1 MSPRRRK
8 TAVCATPWLILFS
21 FFIGLAVES
30 VGYSQHTA
38 DSVVGEYQATDSLNA
53 HPEKAAKTAR
63 ESLDR
68 MLWDPSR
75 FPVSVESVKGT
86 SASPDYLIRFPS
98 PKPTGDAEVDEV
110 CCEWY
115 RCQNADTSELP
126 AVVVLHESGSGMT
139 VGRVFAQEI
148 RRRGVHAFLMHMPG
162 YGERTSSK
170 TSKPPADDLISVFVQ
185 GVADARRTKDAI
197 AVLPGIAN
205 ERIGLQGTSLGG
217 FVASLVGGLDRGFC
231 CIFLCL
237 SGGDLHGILTSGERE
252 ARKAMEKLLA
262 TGIKPE
268 ELQAML
274 SPIEPLSLAA
284 RLNPETTWL
293 YSANFDQVVPPRHSD
308 LLAEAIG
315 LSDEHHV
322 KLLATH
328 YSGIVYLPGICD
340 KLVQVVRE

>member
-1 MSPRRRK
+1 MSPCRPRS
-8 TAVCATPWLILFS
+8 AVSATPWLIAFS
-21 FFIGLAVES
+21 FLIGLAVET
-30 VGYSQHTA
+30 VGYSQDTA
-38 DSVVGEYQATDSLNA
+38 GSVVGEYQANDSLNA
-53 HPEKAAKTAR
+53 HPEKATKTAS

-68 MLWDPSR
+68 ILWEPAS
-75 FPVSVESVKGT
+75 FPVTVESVKGT
-86 SASPDYLIRFPS
+86 SNSPDCLIRFPS

-115 RCQNADTSELP
+115 RCQNAGTSDLP
-126 AVVVLHESGSGMT
+126 AVLVLHESGSGMT

-162 YGERTSSK
+162 YGERKS
-170 TSKPPADDLISVFVQ
+170 SKPPADDLISVFVQ
-185 GVADARRTKDAI
+185 GVADARRAKDAI
-197 AVLPGIAN
+197 AVLPGIAD

-217 FVASLVGGLDRGFC
+217 FVASLVGGLDGDFRC
-231 CIFLCL
+231 VFLCL

-274 SPIEPLSLAA
+274 SPIEPLSLAS
-284 RLNPETTWL
+284 RLNPEKTWL
-293 YSANFDQVVPPRHSD
+293 YRADFDQVVPPRHSD

-315 LSDEHHV
+315 LSEEHYV